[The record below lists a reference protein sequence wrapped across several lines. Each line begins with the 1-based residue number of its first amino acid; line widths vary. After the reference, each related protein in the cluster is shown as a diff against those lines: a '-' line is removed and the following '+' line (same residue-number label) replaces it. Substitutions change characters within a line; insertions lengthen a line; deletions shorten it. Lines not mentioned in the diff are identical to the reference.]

1 MVSFLSFQFSSIF
14 FFKFIDKNLLA
25 KCVHRRYRCTFVK
38 FHRQTAPLGPGHTTL
53 TAGDE
58 SSFSNPPSPN
68 SIAATSPSSSTRVSA
83 PSREPVFHHPHQ
95 QQPNNEFIL
104 SQPPTVVSTMADA
117 LYGATSYTF
126 PPLYPTTANDM
137 SVDNTDYVGK
147 YRAHAELFGSTTRS
161 AIPASSLSSSSMV
174 SPSNLYDPRPP
185 APSWIGCQWGQQDPT
200 TISTDA
206 YQQEQHRLI
215 SNSAHPGPH
224 PPPPPSFSP
233 ISSMNGNHSYFPS
246 VRYA

>member
-1 MVSFLSFQFSSIF
+1 
-14 FFKFIDKNLLA
+14 
-25 KCVHRRYRCTFVK
+25 
-38 FHRQTAPLGPGHTTL
+38 
-53 TAGDE
+53 
-58 SSFSNPPSPN
+58 
-68 SIAATSPSSSTRVSA
+68 
-83 PSREPVFHHPHQ
+83 
-95 QQPNNEFIL
+95 
-104 SQPPTVVSTMADA
+104 MADA

-185 APSWIGCQWGQQDPT
+185 ASSWIGWGQQEPT